1 MSCKCSYNEVVDV
14 VGLCNTDEI
23 SETFPTEPGADK
35 LSWTEI
41 SIPEVLVIP
50 PQKPDIE
57 TIDKV
62 LIDVKIISKRVI
74 KTPGPIV
81 ECTPFP
87 SPLPED
93 ENEEGTKLT
102 GRKLIVE
109 GILNQK
115 IVYTADVPQQNVHS
129 AHFNIP
135 FSAFIVIPK
144 CIQMNGENFDA
155 LDVTFCVEKC
165 VEDVFVKAF
174 NNREIFKNVTLFL
187 RALPLDEGC

>member
-1 MSCKCSYNEVVDV
+1 MSCKCSNNEIVDV
-14 VGLCNTDEI
+14 VGLCNPDNI
-23 SETFPTEPGADK
+23 SEIFGQNPDPK
-35 LSWTEI
+35 LLSWTEI

-62 LIDVKIISKRVI
+62 LIDVKIISKRVV
-74 KTPGPIV
+74 KTPGSDFV
-81 ECTPFP
+81 ACTPIP
-87 SPLPED
+87 TPLPDD

-129 AHFNIP
+129 AHFNVP
-135 FSAFIVIPK
+135 FSAFIVIPQ
-144 CIQMNGENFDA
+144 CIDGVDS
-155 LDVTFCVEKC
+155 LDITFCVQKC

-174 NNREIFKNVTLFL
+174 NKREIFKNVTLFL
-187 RALPLDEGC
+187 RALPLEDGCV